1 MKLQEIS
8 KKITSNVLNEN
19 VAKIFGEKI
28 NTDKFT
34 LEQLQDVR
42 NRVRTSLS
50 QFETNE
56 SFDAIYGD
64 KNYQK

>member
-1 MKLQEIS
+1 MM
-8 KKITSNVLNEN
+8 
-19 VAKIFGEKI
+19 KI

-42 NRVRTSLS
+42 NRVRTNLS

-64 KNYQK
+64 KNYQKNRLFLDV